1 MVLTKLSAVLVS
13 WVDEVGCEF
22 MMRVL
27 FHLDHEAFRRNA
39 GVFRTM

>member
-13 WVDEVGCEF
+13 WVHEVSSEF
-22 MMRVL
+22 MMRIL

-39 GVFRTM
+39 GLFRTM